1 MQNKIVARYQ
11 DGRMLKGVTA
21 DFMPNKE
28 VFHLVPMDA
37 PSGQKPV
44 TVNINELK
52 AVFFVKDYAGNA
64 NYKEKQQFDPAKPV
78 AGRKIKV
85 VFKDGESLIGTTQG
99 YQPGRQGFFVF
110 PADPKSNAER
120 FYVVSVAAKEVSF
133 V

>member
-28 VFHLVPMDA
+28 VFHLVPVDA
-37 PSGQKPV
+37 HPGDKPV
-44 TVNINELK
+44 TVNISELK

-64 NYKEKQQFDPAKPV
+64 QYKEKQQFDPSKPL

-85 VFKDGESLIGTTQG
+85 VFKDGETMVGTTQG

-110 PADPKSNAER
+110 PADQQSNAER
-120 FYVVSVAAKEVSF
+120 FYVVSASAKEVSF